1 MVISATGALAQQREE
16 EPTENADVDLLV
28 LIYLLENDKTQIP

>member
-16 EPTENADVDLLV
+16 EPRVNEVVDLLV
-28 LIYLLENDKTQIP
+28 LIYLLENDKTQLP